1 MAMTRFTT
9 IEVNKENMKFSAAH
23 FTIFSATE
31 RERLHGHN
39 YSVFLAITAPVND
52 NGMCFSY
59 GEIKDRVRAICDSL
73 DEYTLL
79 PEQSP
84 YLRLER
90 EGDYWKVGFADEVL
104 WFLASDV
111 LVLPI
116 RNATVEEFA
125 RYLLERVRQDESFL
139 RDNGVTGLTVKVSSG
154 PGQCGSAS
162 WQQ

>member
-1 MAMTRFTT
+1 MQLTT

-39 YSVFLAITAPVND
+39 YSVYLAITAPVND

-59 GEIKDRVRAICDSL
+59 GDIKDRVRAICDSL
-73 DEYTLL
+73 DEYTVL
-79 PEQSP
+79 PEHSP

-90 EGDYWKVGFADEVL
+90 DGDYWKAGFAGEIL

-125 RYLLERVRQDESFL
+125 RYILDRVREDEPFL
-139 RDNGVTGLTVKVSSG
+139 RENGVTALTVKVSSG
-154 PGQCGSAS
+154 PGQCGSAD
-162 WQQ
+162 WRL

>member
-1 MAMTRFTT
+1 MTEFTT
-9 IEVNKENMKFSAAH
+9 IEVSKENMKFSAAH

-39 YSVFLAITAPVND
+39 YSVYLAITAPVNE

-73 DEYTLL
+73 DEYTIL

-84 YLRLER
+84 FLRLER
-90 EGDYWKVGFADEVL
+90 DGAHWKTTFANESL
-104 WFLASDV
+104 WLPASDV

-125 RYLLERVRQDESFL
+125 RYILNRVRDDEPFL
-139 RDNGVTGLTVKVSSG
+139 RDNGVTSLTVKVSSG
-154 PGQCGSAS
+154 PGQCGSAA
-162 WQQ
+162 WHR